1 MKNSVSKYLADAR
14 ANANQKFA
22 NADGRLDD
30 ATLAGANAFRGMG
43 GYSSADGGNPGVRN
57 SAPTSQPYVVNVTS
71 TSGAAVADFAI
82 LGSNTYLYGGT
93 GTWTN
98 GSLVVGSITIS
109 SGTPG
114 VTYQQMLAQFQNQPF
129 AVGMTYYKSATA
141 NQVDQVLQIQTKDA
155 NGNESKMPI
164 VPTTDPYQYQS
175 GIIVLNN
182 QFVVDGWTSLI
193 VASVLA
199 NATITFQFYPAD
211 KINLT
216 RGLENKSVGAT
227 FSDPG
232 IVKAQ
237 EVVVK

>member
-1 MKNSVSKYLADAR
+1 MSNKAQKYLADAR
-14 ANANQKFA
+14 KQTNSFA
-22 NADGRLDD
+22 NADGLLDD
-30 ATLAGANAFRGMG
+30 ATRSGANAFRNMSG
-43 GYSSADGGNPGVRN
+43 GYSNADGAGAGRN
-57 SAPTSQPYVVNVTS
+57 TAPTSQPYVVNVTS
-71 TSGAAVADFAI
+71 TSGAPVQDFAI
-82 LGSNTYLYGGT
+82 LGSNTYLYGQT

-98 GSLVVGSITIS
+98 GSLVIGSITIS

-114 VTYQQMLAQFQNQPF
+114 ITYQQMLAQFQTQPF
-129 AVGMTYYKSATA
+129 VCGMTYYRSATT
-141 NQVDQVLQIQTKDA
+141 NQVDQTLQIVTKDA

-182 QFVVDGWTSLI
+182 VFNVDGWTSLVI
-193 VASVLA
+193 ASVLA

-211 KINLT
+211 KINLA
-216 RGLENKSVGAT
+216 RGLENKSVAAS
-227 FSDPG
+227 FSNPG